1 MSATEG
7 AIVELVIVEARDLIA
22 ADWGG
27 TSDPYVSVRYGN
39 IKKHTKVR
47 SCLAFSFGQTI
58 IASCALFFKVCNGN
72 RIWALFFIES
82 RKLTLL
88 GQGFSRFQVDHGRSS
103 F

>member
-7 AIVELVIVEARDLIA
+7 VIVELVLLEARDLIA

-47 SCLAFSFGQTI
+47 SCRAFSFGQTI
-58 IASCALFFKVCNGN
+58 EASCALFFQGLQWKLYLGS
-72 RIWALFFIES
+72 FF
-82 RKLTLL
+82 
-88 GQGFSRFQVDHGRSS
+88 Q
-103 F
+103 

>member
-47 SCLAFSFGQTI
+47 SCHAFSFDQTI
-58 IASCALFFKVCNGN
+58 KASCSFLRFAMEIVSGLFFSVSRGN
-72 RIWALFFIES
+72 
-82 RKLTLL
+82 
-88 GQGFSRFQVDHGRSS
+88 
-103 F
+103 